1 MAYCFSIGNVKYFLI
16 AAVLTLMH
24 VSGALAQSTGA
35 SEKNA
40 LVRSYTFFD
49 EWQPQ
54 DEDIQLG
61 LPSSPDQPGRKS
73 PVLAGALSLL
83 LPGLGEYYVG
93 EQIWRGAIFTLLE
106 AGLWYGNITY
116 TNRGDDSTDAFH
128 AFAHENWRPE
138 LYAAHL
144 NELLKQRQV
153 NDLITDPNNFDQI
166 REAEDTLNSLQTEYF
181 THRLPNF
188 GEQQY
193 YELIS
198 KYNQFTRG
206 WKDATGDELSSSPMS
221 FRHAVMRDNMN
232 KQYEIAQTFVWGIF
246 LNHALSAI
254 DAVLL
259 AHDHN
264 SALRVEGSSRQRT
277 LPDGST
283 GIEMEARM
291 SYRF

>member
-1 MAYCFSIGNVKYFLI
+1 MKRACSIIALI
-16 AAVLTLMH
+16 VLTYS
-24 VSGALAQSTGA
+24 VSQAQFDRSAQIEGHRN
-35 SEKNA
+35 E
-40 LVRSYTFFD
+40 LVSSYTFFGAGMTSA
-49 EWQPQ
+49 EEIP
-54 DEDIQLG
+54 LG
-61 LPSSPDQPGRKS
+61 LASTVDAPGRKS
-73 PVLAGALSLL
+73 PYLAAALSLI

-116 TNRGDDSTDAFH
+116 TNRGDDSTNAFH

-166 REAEDTLNSLQTEYF
+166 REAEDTLNSLQTQYF
-181 THRLPNF
+181 THRLPDF
-188 GEQQY
+188 GDQQY

-198 KYNQFTRG
+198 KYNQFARG
-206 WKDATGDELSSSPMS
+206 WRDASGNELSSSPLS

-232 KQYEIAQTFVWGIF
+232 RQYEIAQTFVWGIF
-246 LNHALSAI
+246 LNHVLSAI

-264 SALRVEGSSRQRT
+264 NALRIEGGSNQRM
-277 LPDGST
+277 LPDGSFD
-283 GIEMEARM
+283 IEMEARM
-291 SYRF
+291 SLRF